1 MKTSIKSLFVK
12 AQELAL
18 DVTRKLAVAKVA
30 PTEKQAQMILFAA
43 GIICLGIGL
52 SGEVFANGGVGGGN
66 WQARGGQIE
75 DSRIAN
81 AVATLFKFLEGSF
94 GALIMAAAGI
104 GAILSASFGQ
114 YKAALSCM
122 VVAVGAFIL
131 RSMMNTF
138 FNTSSIDNGT
148 NDYASEN

>member
-52 SGEVFANGGVGGGN
+52 SGEVFANQGL
-66 WQARGGQIE
+66 WQARTGQIE
-75 DSRIAN
+75 DGRIAQ
-81 AVATLFKFLEGSF
+81 AVSTLFKFLEGSF

-138 FNTSSIDNGT
+138 FNTESIQNTAYTEG
-148 NDYASEN
+148 EN